1 MTVNDHGIWVS
12 SAIVVVLLLASSI
25 TALLKH
31 FVACDSPHEA
41 IDNLWIRVRSWWI
54 MAAVLGAA
62 LWAGF
67 WATVVCF
74 SILGVIALREYLA
87 SAPPRARHRVAGFV
101 ICVVCIAFIP
111 ALLLLTI
118 PGYSGRNV
126 FLIVFLILV
135 AQASDVLQYVWG
147 KLTGKH
153 LIAPA
158 ISPAKTVEGFIG
170 GVASATVIGTGL
182 WWITPFSP
190 WQACGVSLL
199 ITLTGFT
206 GGLLLSAQ
214 KRARGIKDWGAL
226 IQGHGGVLDR
236 LDSLWLSA
244 PLYYA
249 ILKCYWAS

>member
-1 MTVNDHGIWVS
+1 MIVSDHGLWMS
-12 SAIVVVLLLASSI
+12 GAIVVVLLFASTI
-25 TALLKH
+25 AALLKRV
-31 FVACDSPHEA
+31 VARRLPHAA
-41 IDNLWIRVRSWWI
+41 IDNLGVRVRSWWV
-54 MAAVLGAA
+54 MAAVLGAV

-67 WATVVCF
+67 WMTMAF
-74 SILGVIALREYLA
+74 FALLAIIALREYLA
-87 SAPPRARHRVAGFV
+87 ASPPHAHNRIMGVL

-118 PGYSGRNV
+118 PAYAGRNV

-135 AQASDVLQYVWG
+135 VQASDVLQYVWG
-147 KLTGKH
+147 KLVGKH

-158 ISPAKTVEGFIG
+158 ISPAKTVEGFVG
-170 GVASATVIGTGL
+170 GVASATLIGTSL

-199 ITLTGFT
+199 ITLTGFA
-206 GGLLLSAQ
+206 GGLLLSAR
-214 KRARGIKDWGAL
+214 KRAAGIKDWGTL

-236 LDSLWLSA
+236 LDSLWLPA

-249 ILKCYWAS
+249 LLKYGWAS